1 MTKIVINRCY
11 GGFSLSDRAM
21 KRYGEINGMNLV
33 KIPYKDRDGVV
44 SDFFGSWYRDGIE
57 DDEHHFFMYEIERTD
72 PILVQVVEEL
82 GVDADGDCASLHIE
96 ELPAG
101 TRYRIQEYDGREWIE
116 TYDSIEWSI
125 A

>member
-11 GGFSLSDRAM
+11 GGFSLSERAI
-21 KRYGEINGMNLV
+21 KRYGEIKGLNLLYV
-33 KIPYKDRDGVV
+33 PHEKYEGW
-44 SDFFGSWYRDGIE
+44 GSWYRDGIQ
-57 DDEHHFFMYEIERTD
+57 DDEHYFFNSDIERTD
-72 PILVQVVEEL
+72 PALVQVVEEL
-82 GVDADGDCASLHIE
+82 GVDADGDCARLDIE

-116 TYDSIEWSI
+116 TDDSIEWSI